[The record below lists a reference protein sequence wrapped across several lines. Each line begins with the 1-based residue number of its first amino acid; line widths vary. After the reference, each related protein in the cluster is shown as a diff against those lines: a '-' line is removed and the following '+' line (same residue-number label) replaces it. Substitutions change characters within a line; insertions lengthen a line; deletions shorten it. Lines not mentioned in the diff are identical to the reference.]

1 MYLAL
6 LLKIKFLNNQV
17 KRKKLSQSND
27 SRHLDYLINV
37 LLASVFKLND
47 NSILNSQ
54 GKYVCIK
61 TVQEI

>member
-27 SRHLDYLINV
+27 SRHLDYLINI
-37 LLASVFKLND
+37 LLASVFKLKD
-47 NSILNSQ
+47 SSILNSQ